1 VRAVLG
7 PDAQTPRP
15 AGSRSPNPV
24 FRLEFGNLAR
34 GLQGAATNVS
44 ANSKDAMRQNLR
56 PQRNVFLLFLGATFV
71 ALMTALPLVTAQTQQ
86 SQEDKSVP
94 QAAPPP
100 PQQQLDHPGFEQA
113 DRNKDGHVDKSEAGV
128 VPGLSANFERAD
140 RNRDGKL
147 DRAEFDKGLQILQV
161 RR

>member
-1 VRAVLG
+1 
-7 PDAQTPRP
+7 
-15 AGSRSPNPV
+15 
-24 FRLEFGNLAR
+24 
-34 GLQGAATNVS
+34 
-44 ANSKDAMRQNLR
+44 MRQNLR
-56 PQRNVFLLFLGATFV
+56 PQRNVFLLFLGAIFV

-86 SQEDKSVP
+86 PAEEKPAP
-94 QAAPPP
+94 QTAQQP
-100 PQQQLDHPGFEQA
+100 QQLDHPGFEQA

>member
-1 VRAVLG
+1 
-7 PDAQTPRP
+7 
-15 AGSRSPNPV
+15 
-24 FRLEFGNLAR
+24 
-34 GLQGAATNVS
+34 
-44 ANSKDAMRQNLR
+44 MRQHLR
-56 PQRNVFLLFLGATFV
+56 PQRNIFLVFLGATFV

-86 SQEDKSVP
+86 PQEEKSAP
-94 QAAPPP
+94 QAAQQQQAQQP
-100 PQQQLDHPGFEQA
+100 QQLDHPGFEQA
-113 DRNKDGHVDKSEAGV
+113 DRNKDGLVDKSEAGV